1 MGTVYYVGTCP
12 HCLAA
17 KRTFTSCRQAL
28 LRKNESGSRWRLQ
41 MSCNACARR
50 IDVLLASA
58 GLDGPLDGPGSITL
72 PRHGGQIAPALPFI
86 VEAVYPKPRAIP
98 APFATPLQPADRLS
112 AARARLA
119 LGDFEACATLCVS
132 ALDLA
137 SHDLMPAID
146 GLRERFHRLRNEGV
160 IPSTLA
166 AWGHFIR
173 IEGSAATLLDEDV
186 AEEEAQELL
195 DFTETFLLF
204 AFSRPGAGIAAPR
217 RRAG

>member
-17 KRTFTSCRQAL
+17 KRTFTACGQSL
-28 LRKNESGSRWRLQ
+28 LRKNGNGSRWRLQ
-41 MSCNACARR
+41 MSCGSCARR

-58 GLDGPLDGPGSITL
+58 GLDGPLDGPGTITL
-72 PRHGGQIAPALPFI
+72 PRHGGQAAPGLAFI
-86 VEAVYPKPRAIP
+86 VQAVYPKPRATP
-98 APFATPLQPADRLS
+98 TPFATPLQPADRLS
-112 AARARLA
+112 AARVRLIK
-119 LGDFEACATLCVS
+119 GDFEACAALCVS

-137 SHDLMPAID
+137 SQDLLPGIS

-160 IPSTLA
+160 IPPTLA
-166 AWGHFIR
+166 AWGHFVR

-204 AFSRPGAGIAAPR
+204 AFSRPGAGISNR
-217 RRAG
+217 RLRAS

>member
-28 LRKNESGSRWRLQ
+28 LRKNESGSHWRLQ

-72 PRHGGQIAPALPFI
+72 PRHAGQIAPALAF
-86 VEAVYPKPRAIP
+86 VVQAEYPKPRVLP
-98 APFATPLQPADRLS
+98 APFATPLPPAYRLS

-137 SHDLMPAID
+137 SHDLLPEVD

-166 AWGHFIR
+166 AWGHFVR
-173 IEGSAATLLDEDV
+173 IDGSAATLLDDDI